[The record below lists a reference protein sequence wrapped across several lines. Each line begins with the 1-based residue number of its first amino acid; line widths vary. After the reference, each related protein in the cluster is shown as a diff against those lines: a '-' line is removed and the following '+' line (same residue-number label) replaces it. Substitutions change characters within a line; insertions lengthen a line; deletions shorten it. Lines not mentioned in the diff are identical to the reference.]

1 MDCSDRIN
9 LEKSVTEF
17 QNSRSSACCSLAEA
31 VPVQLL
37 GDTVHPKEGPQA
49 MSQRRAAR

>member
-1 MDCSDRIN
+1 MDCSDHIN
-9 LEKSVTEF
+9 LGESVTEF
-17 QNSRSSACCSLAEA
+17 QNYSSACCSLAGA

-49 MSQRRAAR
+49 MSQRRAAK